1 MIRPWKV
8 FATVAVSAAVLPCSA
23 MAQAPS
29 ISITSPGGSGVYKLG
44 EVVNA
49 AYSCTGA
56 NVASCEGTVAN
67 GAPIDTASLGS
78 KNFVVAAKNAD
89 GNALAT
95 STVAYQVTE
104 TGNGGGG
111 SDVPATLDLNL
122 GTPTAFAPFVP
133 GVTQDYTSTLTAQI
147 LSTAL
152 DTTLTVADAGETN
165 VGKMVNGT
173 FALPQ
178 TVQVGAVK
186 AATGSPAEY
195 KPLGGMSSPTTLLT
209 YPDPVSGTA
218 NITFKQP
225 VAATDALRTGS
236 YSKTLTFTLS
246 TTNP

>member
-29 ISITSPGGSGVYKLG
+29 ISITSPGGTGVYKLN

-49 AYSCTGA
+49 AYTCSGA
-56 NVASCEGTVAN
+56 NVASCEGAVAV
-67 GAPIDTASLGS
+67 GQPINTGTLGGH
-78 KNFVVAAKNAD
+78 NFVVAAKNAE
-89 GNALAT
+89 GLTLAS
-95 STVAYQVTE
+95 STVQYQVTE
-104 TGNGGGG
+104 TGSGGGG
-111 SDVPATLDLNL
+111 GDVPATLDLTL

-133 GVTQDYTSTLTAQI
+133 GVAQDYTSTVTAQI

-186 AATGSPAEY
+186 AATGAPTEF
-195 KPLGGMSSPTTLLT
+195 KPLGGMSNPTTLLT
-209 YPDPVSGTA
+209 YADPVSGTA
-218 NITFKQP
+218 NVTFKQS

>member
-49 AYSCTGA
+49 AYTCTGGTVTACTGTVPVGQPINTGALGSHTFVVSATNGSGTATA
-56 NVASCEGTVAN
+56 NVS
-67 GAPIDTASLGS
+67 
-78 KNFVVAAKNAD
+78 
-89 GNALAT
+89 
-95 STVAYQVTE
+95 YQVTE
-104 TGNGGGG
+104 TGGGGG
-111 SDVPATLDLNL
+111 GGDVPATLDLSL
-122 GTPTAFAPFVP
+122 GTPTAFVPFVP

-186 AATGSPAEY
+186 AATGSPTEF

-218 NITFKQP
+218 NVTFKQP